1 MSKRKA
7 RQRPAKKRPSRS
19 GTPWRRRAEAPPP
32 DLGPVEREMLAVM
45 ITLRR
50 ELGRDP
56 EPHEVASRTGLSVG
70 EARIRIEALASMGLP
85 GKLTKTNERCL
96 DAIIALEARLGR
108 SPSTREV
115 SAEMGLS
122 PSGSRFHINR
132 LASLGLVT
140 PPETVLVL
148 SATAAGRAHLPRT

>member
-1 MSKRKA
+1 MSKRK
-7 RQRPAKKRPSRS
+7 RRHKVTKKRPARS
-19 GTPWRRRAEAPPP
+19 GSPWLRRAAGAPALE
-32 DLGPVEREMLAVM
+32 LGPVEREALVVV

-50 ELGRDP
+50 KLGREP
-56 EPHEVASRTGLSVG
+56 EPHEVASQLGLLD
-70 EARIRIEALASMGLP
+70 ARPYLATLARLGLP
-85 GKLTKTNERCL
+85 ARLTKTNERCL
-96 DAIIALEARLGR
+96 GAIIALEARLGR

-148 SATAAGRAHLPRT
+148 SATAAGRAHMLVT